1 MQKKRSQRK
10 IFKNYRLKT
19 IETIENNH
27 FLNQSIENK
36 YRLKTIENG

>member
-1 MQKKRSQRK
+1 MQKKWSQRM

-19 IETIENNH
+19 IETIENNP